1 MRNPRSFYFAVVR
14 ALAGTVDHTSVL
26 TAMEERWDLEPLTEQ
41 DKAEPGWGDVLTI
54 AQPCTDD
61 LLSELAI
68 PSPGVINPNQQQRS
82 ELV

>member
-26 TAMEERWDLEPLTEQ
+26 TTMEERWDLEPPTER
-41 DKAEPGWGDVLTI
+41 DKAAPSWGDVLTL
-54 AQPCTDD
+54 AQPRTDAPPT
-61 LLSELAI
+61 SW
-68 PSPGVINPNQQQRS
+68 PFPRSGVINPNQQQQS